1 MKLRE
6 DIRVVRFGE
15 ERSCG
20 DRIKHLRRL
29 KSFPIILMF
38 DFSAF
43 NEL

>member
-6 DIRVVRFGE
+6 DLRLVRFGE
-15 ERSCG
+15 ERGCG
-20 DRIKHLRRL
+20 GRIKHLRRL

-38 DFSAF
+38 GFSAF